1 MNIIITIYSIILTV
15 LVYCFVRKI
24 SQKYP
29 SPFTTPVFLGTA
41 IVIFILLISS
51 VSYSE
56 YVIAKEVMT
65 YLLGPATVALAV
77 PLYRNREILKNF
89 LMPALVGLTIG
100 TAVTILLAIYIAKM
114 FHLAKY
120 MLASLSIKS
129 VTIPVASEI
138 SKIIGA
144 DTILVAGIVMITGMC
159 GAMFGPWLMNILNIH
174 HPFARGL
181 AIGAMAHGIGTAEV
195 AKEGELQGAVAGV
208 AMGIAAVLI
217 SIVLPFVLPYLI
229 Q

>member
-1 MNIIITIYSIILTV
+1 MNSIITIYSISLTV
-15 LVYCFVRKI
+15 VVYCLVRKV
-24 SQKYP
+24 SQRYP

-41 IVIFILLISS
+41 IVILILLGSS
-51 VSYSE
+51 VTYNE
-56 YVIAKEVMT
+56 YVTAKDIMT

-77 PLYRNREILKNF
+77 PLYRNRGLLRKYLI
-89 LMPALVGLTIG
+89 PAIVGLSMG
-100 TAVTILLAIYIAKM
+100 TTVTILLAIYIAKM

-144 DTILVAGIVMITGMC
+144 DAILVAGIVMMTGMC
-159 GAMFGPWLMNILNIH
+159 GAMFGPWLMNKFNIH

-208 AMGIAAVLI
+208 AMGIAAILI
-217 SIVLPFVLPYLI
+217 STVLPFVLPHLI
-229 Q
+229 

>member
-1 MNIIITIYSIILTV
+1 MSNIITAYSIILTIV
-15 LVYCFVRKI
+15 VYYFVKRVSK
-24 SQKYP
+24 KYP
-29 SPFTTPVFLGTA
+29 SPFTTPVFLGTI
-41 IVIFILLISS
+41 IVIAILLLSS
-51 VSYSE
+51 VTYDQYE
-56 YVIAKEVMT
+56 AAKDVMT

-77 PLYRNREILKNF
+77 PLYRNRTLLAKY
-89 LMPALVGLTIG
+89 LVPALVGLIVG
-100 TAVTILLAIYIAKM
+100 TVVTILSAIYLAKM

-120 MLASLSIKS
+120 ILASISIKS

-159 GAMFGPWLMNILNIH
+159 GAMFGPWLMNLLNIN

-208 AMGIAAVLI
+208 AMGVAAIFI
-217 SIVLPFVLPYLI
+217 STVLPFVLPHLL
-229 Q
+229 

>member
-1 MNIIITIYSIILTV
+1 MNNIITTYSIILTII
-15 LVYCFVRKI
+15 VYYFVRRI
-24 SQKYP
+24 SLKYP
-29 SPFTTPVFLGTA
+29 SPFTTPVFLGTS
-41 IVIFILLISS
+41 IVIVILLISS
-51 VSYSE
+51 VNYHE
-56 YVIAKEVMT
+56 YEAAKEIMT

-77 PLYRNREILKNF
+77 PLYRNRNVLKAY
-89 LMPALVGLTIG
+89 LAPALVGLITGTI
-100 TAVTILLAIYIAKM
+100 VTILLAIYIAKL

-129 VTIPVASEI
+129 VTIPVASEV
-138 SKIIGA
+138 SKIIGG

-159 GAMFGPWLMNILNIH
+159 GAMFGPWLMNLLNIR

-181 AIGAMAHGIGTAEV
+181 AIGSMAHGIGTAEV

-217 SIVLPFVLPYLI
+217 STVLPFVLPYLL
-229 Q
+229 

>member
-1 MNIIITIYSIILTV
+1 MIL
-15 LVYCFVRKI
+15 
-24 SQKYP
+24 
-29 SPFTTPVFLGTA
+29 
-41 IVIFILLISS
+41 ILLCSS
-51 VSYSE
+51 VSYKE
-56 YVIAKEVMT
+56 YVAAKDVMT

-77 PLYRNREILKNF
+77 PLYRNRDLLKKY
-89 LMPALVGLTIG
+89 LIPAIVGLTMG
-100 TAVTILLAIYIAKM
+100 TTVTILLAIYIAKM

-144 DTILVAGIVMITGMC
+144 DGILVAGIVMITGMC
-159 GAMFGPWLMNILNIH
+159 GAMFGPWLMSKFNIH

-208 AMGIAAVLI
+208 AMGIAAILI
-217 SIVLPFVLPYLI
+217 STVLPFVLPHLI
-229 Q
+229 

>member
-1 MNIIITIYSIILTV
+1 VSSIITIYSILLTV
-15 LVYCFVRKI
+15 AVYLLVRKI
-24 SQKYP
+24 STKYP

-41 IVIFILLISS
+41 IVIVILLLSS
-51 VSYSE
+51 VSYEQYSE
-56 YVIAKEVMT
+56 AKEWMT

-77 PLYRNREILKNF
+77 PLYRNRYILMKYF
-89 LMPALVGLTIG
+89 LSALVGLVVGTVATIG
-100 TAVTILLAIYIAKM
+100 IAIYLAKM
-114 FHLAKY
+114 FHLSRY
-120 MLASLSIKS
+120 IIASISIKS

-159 GAMFGPWLMNILNIH
+159 GAMFGPWLMNKLNIK

-181 AIGAMAHGIGTAEV
+181 AIGSMAHGIGTAEV

-217 SIVLPFVLPYLI
+217 SVVLPYVMPYLL
-229 Q
+229 

>member
-1 MNIIITIYSIILTV
+1 MNSIITIYSICLTV
-15 LVYCFVRKI
+15 IVYCLVRKV
-24 SQKYP
+24 SQRYP
-29 SPFTTPVFLGTA
+29 SPFTTPVFLGTV
-41 IVIFILLISS
+41 IVILILLCSS
-51 VSYSE
+51 VSYKE
-56 YVIAKEVMT
+56 YVAAKDVMT

-77 PLYRNREILKNF
+77 PLYRNRDLLKKY
-89 LMPALVGLTIG
+89 LIPAIVGLTMG
-100 TAVTILLAIYIAKM
+100 TTVTILLAIYIAKM

-144 DTILVAGIVMITGMC
+144 DAILVAGIVMITGMC
-159 GAMFGPWLMNILNIH
+159 GAMFGPWLMSKFNIH

-208 AMGIAAVLI
+208 AMGIAAILI
-217 SIVLPFVLPYLI
+217 STVLPFVLPHLI
-229 Q
+229 